1 MRNKMIIF
9 ILTFC
14 LLLIACQPTPD
25 EPVVVQ
31 KDTERLVDTVLNQQP
46 SDGPKEDSPATIA
59 PIEPITERFTYDYTS
74 ENGLLHIQ
82 ADADVSVP
90 ASGKIPMTHV
100 QVSAFTDEFAKRVF
114 DYVYQ
119 GNTVYMRVYSPRT
132 KAMISEELKKYQEI
146 ANEGTWEENGFLDA
160 QEVDE
165 YIEQLKE
172 LYADAPDEL
181 EPIKREI
188 ADGSMIVENYYGT
201 DEYKLE
207 IEDETAYLEIRR
219 NEIANRNRTLTGS
232 TLYYTRGTLDEA
244 NGYEESGDGQRA
256 FQNWYSEYDSYLV
269 DTSDDMNAYGQTYSP
284 KAAAELGLQF
294 FRDIGVEDVAPRD
307 VSYLY
312 VAHPNGTTK
321 SLYLIEYVRTVEGAP
336 VAFVPL
342 TQAYGDPRSVEIPWS
357 YESIRAMVDDEGLKS
372 VSWQKPIH
380 VTDVVSD
387 QVQVIS
393 FEEAK
398 NIFTSMCGIVYE
410 PQTSTSFNAD
420 RYIDVNVEHVELNLI
435 RIREQNA
442 ETKLT
447 GLYVPAWLFYGKEVV
462 QYDKHDA
469 PDFSKPFTRIL
480 FAINAVDGS
489 VIDLDKGY

>member
-1 MRNKMIIF
+1 MKKLLPLVLAI
-9 ILTFC
+9 C
-14 LLLIACQPTPD
+14 LLIACQPTPD

-31 KDTERLVDTVLNQQP
+31 KDTERLVDTVIAQNNSENKQENT
-46 SDGPKEDSPATIA
+46 EDAYI

-74 ENGLLHIQ
+74 ENGLLHIT

-100 QVSAFTDEFAKRVF
+100 QVTGFTDEFAKRVF

-119 GNTVYMRVYSPRT
+119 GKTVYMRVYSPRT

-146 ANEGTWEENGFLDA
+146 ANNGTWEENGFVDA
-160 QEVDE
+160 QEVEE

-172 LYADAPDEL
+172 LYQSAPDEL

-207 IEDETAYLEIRR
+207 VEDEAAYLEIRR
-219 NEIANRNRTLTGS
+219 NELANRNRTLTGS
-232 TLYYTRGTLDEA
+232 ILYYTRGTLDESI
-244 NGYEESGDGQRA
+244 GYEESGDGQRA
-256 FQNWYSEYDSYLV
+256 FQNWYSEYDSYIV
-269 DTSDDMNAYGQTYSP
+269 DTSDDTIAYGQTYSP
-284 KAAAELGLQF
+284 KAAVQLGLQF
-294 FRDIGVEDVAPRD
+294 FRDIGIEDVAQRD

-312 VAHPNGTTK
+312 VAHPNGMTK
-321 SLYLIEYVRTVEGAP
+321 SMYLIEYVRTVEGTP

-342 TQAYGDPRSVEIPWS
+342 TQAYGDPHSVELPWT
-357 YESIRAMVDDEGLKS
+357 YESIRVIVDDEGLKS
-372 VSWQKPIH
+372 VSWQLPIH

-387 QVQVIS
+387 HVNVLS
-393 FEEAK
+393 FEDAK
-398 NIFTSMCGIVYE
+398 SIFTSMCGIVYE
-410 PQTSTSFNAD
+410 PQTVTSFDAD
-420 RYIDVNVEHVELNLI
+420 CYIDVKVEHVELSLI

-442 ETKLT
+442 ETNLT

-462 QYDKHDA
+462 QYKEHDE
-469 PDFSKPFTRIL
+469 PDFSKPFTHIL
-480 FAINAVDGS
+480 FAINAIDGS
-489 VIDLDKGY
+489 IIDLNKGY